1 MSRSFP
7 LASQLSLYTRTHAG
21 FSVCSVQN
29 DLCSRDHVRNTCSL
43 KMLHLVWLH
52 LQQLQRTPSFLPAVV
67 LVSARRYCYARET
80 ESKFLWWSRHTFCLF
95 SHVIAVLYKQLIMQF
110 LSLLEA
116 CSGWSAMT
124 DKARDLAALGSHS
137 VMVLER
143 GTSSLMG
150 SFSCQWS
157 HHHVGSF
164 VIGKCV
170 AYFLLAFSLHKYFFN
185 LIHYEVSFA
194 RLQIS
199 QKAETFTPSHCQTC
213 KDFGLLPH
221 TQASDA

>member
-1 MSRSFP
+1 MIYAAGITWETLVLSRCFIWCGCIFSSSRERP
-7 LASQLSLYTRTHAG
+7 LSCRQS
-21 FSVCSVQN
+21 
-29 DLCSRDHVRNTCSL
+29 
-43 KMLHLVWLH
+43 
-52 LQQLQRTPSFLPAVV
+52 

-124 DKARDLAALGSHS
+124 NKAQDLAALGSHS

-150 SFSCQWS
+150 SFSSVSGAITMLVPLSLANVWLIS
-157 HHHVGSF
+157 
-164 VIGKCV
+164 
-170 AYFLLAFSLHKYFFN
+170 FLLFHSTN
-185 LIHYEVSFA
+185 TSSIWSTM
-194 RLQIS
+194 R
-199 QKAETFTPSHCQTC
+199 
-213 KDFGLLPH
+213 
-221 TQASDA
+221 